1 MITCPECGQTAPD
14 ETRFCDRCGRGL
26 HDAAAPVAL
35 APLAVGGELAG
46 RFKIVELLG
55 QSSEENRYRALGLED
70 STSVILREREAPP
83 APVVLLTD
91 PDPAISAPDPALS
104 EDPTGPRAKTADL
117 SLRAAA
123 IQAPAAQEIVS
134 EAQLPAAQSEEE
146 TTELESQEAPP
157 LSAENGSAQSASPRA
172 DLGEVFERVLALSR
186 NLTHPAFYC
195 AQEGFVDQG
204 RAYLLYRDEGLTPFA
219 RGQRIPRQ
227 SPEQAIAITLQLCQA
242 LAYLHRRGLRLNDL
256 CPASMMVDSGGR
268 LKLTGLDYVS
278 NDTELQEAP
287 ILNDGYTAPEL
298 YRGKS
303 VDKRADIFSA
313 GCVLYSC
320 LTGERLECETW
331 REEAGAVRLYP
342 PHVIAPALEKTLRR
356 ALAFKPADRF
366 PNVDSFKAEL
376 LGENAT
382 FSMRCGAVT
391 DVGMVRDHN
400 EDALLTLEYF
410 RDSEVEPSSRY
421 LYVVSDGMGGAEA
434 GEVAAAIAVQTI
446 RDYVENGIGAPQ
458 TPLPDLL
465 REALEEANRKILE
478 KQAQDPGKRGMGA
491 TAVAAL
497 IEPPQA
503 AIAWVG
509 DSRIYRWEQ
518 GALHQLSKDHSLVQR
533 LVEIGQITP
542 EEARH
547 HEHKN
552 VITRSLGARGS
563 GPAGAEA
570 IGLRLKRGDRLLL
583 CSDGLIAHV
592 DDAQIGEI
600 LSRQS
605 DPRAASLELVVAAN
619 AGGGTDNTSVIVID
633 TQ

>member
-26 HDAAAPVAL
+26 HDVPAPVAL
-35 APLAVGGELAG
+35 APLAVGTELAA
-46 RFKIVELLG
+46 RFKIVELLS
-55 QSSEENRYRALGLED
+55 QSSEENRYRALSLED
-70 STSVILREREAPP
+70 STRVILREREAPP
-83 APVVLLTD
+83 PLVLLEESEAT
-91 PDPAISAPDPALS
+91 SSVEPALT
-104 EDPTGPRAKTADL
+104 EDPTGPHAKTADL

-123 IQAPAAQEIVS
+123 QEEAVPAAQEV
-134 EAQLPAAQSEEE
+134 EASA
-146 TTELESQEAPP
+146 P
-157 LSAENGSAQSASPRA
+157 LSAAPSEQARVEPEGEPAPPASPANNGAAPPRA
-172 DLGEVFERVLALSR
+172 DLGEVFERVLALSH

-195 AQEGFVDQG
+195 AQEGFVAQG

-227 SPEQAIAITLQLCQA
+227 SPEQAISITLQLCQG
-242 LAYLHRRGLRLNDL
+242 LAFLHRRGLRLNDL
-256 CPASMMVDSGGR
+256 CPASMMVDSAGR

-287 ILNDGYTAPEL
+287 ILNDGYTAPEV

-313 GCVLYSC
+313 GCVLYSL

-356 ALAFKPADRF
+356 ALAFKPGDRF
-366 PNVDSFKAEL
+366 PNVDAFKAEL
-376 LGENAT
+376 LGENAA

-391 DVGMVRDHN
+391 DVGMVREHN
-400 EDALLTLEYF
+400 EDALLTWEYF
-410 RDSEVEPSSRY
+410 RDSEVEPASRY
-421 LYVVSDGMGGAEA
+421 LYVISDGMGGAEA

-446 RDYVENGIGAPQ
+446 RDYVENGRTAH
-458 TPLPDLL
+458 TPLADLL

-478 KQAQDPGKRGMGA
+478 KQAQDPAKRGMGA

-497 IEPPQA
+497 IEPPEA

-518 GALHQLSKDHSLVQR
+518 GKLYQLSKDHSLVQR
-533 LVEIGQITP
+533 LIEIGQITP

-552 VITRSLGARGS
+552 VITRSLGARAA

-570 IGLRLKRGDRLLL
+570 TALRLKRGDRLLL

-592 DDAQIGEI
+592 EDSQIAEI
-600 LSRQS
+600 LGRQA
-605 DPRAASLELVVAAN
+605 DPHAASLELVVAAN

>member
-26 HDAAAPVAL
+26 HDAPSPTAL
-35 APLAVGGELAG
+35 APLAVGAELAG
-46 RFKIVELLG
+46 RFKIIELLG
-55 QSSEENRYRALGLED
+55 QSSEENRYRALSLDGAAR
-70 STSVILREREAPP
+70 VILRERGAPQVP
-83 APVVLLTD
+83 VLLQEAEAESSAD
-91 PDPAISAPDPALS
+91 EPAHS
-104 EDPTGPRAKTADL
+104 EDPAGPHAKTADL
-117 SLRAAA
+117 SLRAAELRA
-123 IQAPAAQEIVS
+123 APAAEEVALVQEP
-134 EAQLPAAQSEEE
+134 EAAALVNEARAPEPEPEPVPEERNGVVATPARE
-146 TTELESQEAPP
+146 
-157 LSAENGSAQSASPRA
+157 
-172 DLGEVFERVLALSR
+172 DLGEVFERVLALSH

-195 AQEGFVDQG
+195 AQEGFVAGG
-204 RAYLLYRDEGLTPFA
+204 RAYLMYRDEGLTPFA

-227 SPEQAIAITLQLCQA
+227 MPEQAISTALQLCQA
-242 LAYLHRRGLRLNDL
+242 LAFLHRRGLRLNDL
-256 CPASMMVDSGGR
+256 CPASIMVDPGGR

-278 NDTELQEAP
+278 NDTELQEVP
-287 ILNDGYTAPEL
+287 ILNDGYTAPEI

-303 VDKRADIFSA
+303 VDQRADIFSA
-313 GCVLYSC
+313 GCLLYSC

-342 PHVIAPALEKTLRR
+342 PHVIAPPLEKTLRR
-356 ALAFKPADRF
+356 ALAFKASDRF
-366 PNVDSFKAEL
+366 PKVEAFKAEL
-376 LGENAT
+376 LSDNAS
-382 FSMRCGAVT
+382 FAMRCGALT
-391 DVGMVRDHN
+391 DVGMVREHN

-410 RDSEVEPSSRY
+410 RDSEVEPTSRY

-446 RDYVENGIGAPQ
+446 RDYVENGGIAPG
-458 TPLPDLL
+458 TDLPELL

-478 KQAQDPGKRGMGA
+478 KQAEDPDKRGMGA

-497 IEPPQA
+497 IAPPEA

-509 DSRIYRWEQ
+509 DSRIYLWEQ
-518 GALHQLSKDHSLVQR
+518 GHLRQLSKDHSLVQR

-552 VITRSLGARGS
+552 VITRSLGARGA
-563 GPAGAEA
+563 GVAGAEA
-570 IGLRLKRGDRLLL
+570 ANLKLKRGDRLLL

-592 DDAQIGEI
+592 DDSQIAEI
-600 LSRQS
+600 LGRQP
-605 DPRAASLELVVAAN
+605 DPKAASLELVVAAN

-633 TQ
+633 AQ